1 MKKGVKAKPEEI
13 IPTLRQVE
21 IMINQGKTIALACRE
36 SGITEQTYYR
46 WRKTYGGMQISQ
58 AKELKE
64 LRNSILNIGKI
75 PEIVYQ
81 DNGKAFRAKFFTG
94 DKDFEELGFVGV
106 YGKLGIKPVFASP
119 YNARAKV
126 IERFFLEFQESL
138 RNTNRLTLTLIHPV
152 FQN

>member
-64 LRNSILNIGKI
+64 L
-75 PEIVYQ
+75 
-81 DNGKAFRAKFFTG
+81 
-94 DKDFEELGFVGV
+94 KDE
-106 YGKLGIKPVFASP
+106 
-119 YNARAKV
+119 NARLKRAV
-126 IERFFLEFQESL
+126 AE
-138 RNTNRLTLTLIHPV
+138 LTLDKLILKEV
-152 FQN
+152 AEGKY